1 MDQGISRYDIS
12 SKEMARGRKLKA
24 GAIAAPIV
32 LAVVPLVLFLL
43 LSLIL
48 SGSPIFAISSFVIGL
63 IATLIGLV
71 VGFIISGV
79 LMYRHGKWT
88 AEMRERIAADGIKA
102 DEIEWF
108 KNELKS
114 GERRAL
120 KAMRAADPLLE
131 DAFRETLASRLT
143 ATRIVRSAKRELQ
156 STKRRELKVRS
167 LNTEN
172 AKRFREEIERDA
184 AKIGSIHDEAKQM
197 LAEAEARLQM
207 IEAAASR
214 GGNLADS
221 ELALKKLSARSESL
235 PLALEAARIQEETL
249 AEIEAEDQALEGEA
263 KTS

>member
-12 SKEMARGRKLKA
+12 PKELARGRKLKA

-32 LAVVPLVLFLL
+32 LAAVPLVLFLI

-48 SGSPIFAISSFVIGL
+48 SGSPIFAISSFIIGL
-63 IATLIGLV
+63 VATLIGLV
-71 VGFIISGV
+71 IGFIVSGI

-102 DEIEWF
+102 GEIEWF
-108 KNELKS
+108 KHELKS
-114 GERRAL
+114 GEKRAL
-120 KAMRAADPLLE
+120 KAMQAADPLLE

-143 ATRIVRSAKRELQ
+143 ASRIVKSAKRELQ

-167 LNTEN
+167 LNTESA
-172 AKRFREEIERDA
+172 AKFREEIERDA
-184 AKIGSIHDEAKQM
+184 AKVSSIHDEAKQM

-221 ELALKKLSARSESL
+221 ELALKKLSARSASL
-235 PLALEAARIQEETL
+235 PLALEAARIEEETL
-249 AEIEAEDQALEGEA
+249 AEIESENATKAVEE
-263 KTS
+263 KVP